1 MSVDDHALLRWKLAG
16 LLAALVIVLAVPA
29 YVVREKIAGSAV
41 VPLSPAAAAFIG
53 GESCRS
59 CHEEAYVAWR
69 GSHHDHAMAVA
80 SDDTVLGDFDD
91 AVFDNGEVTARF
103 FKRDGT
109 FLVETQGPGGE
120 PGEFEAERSRRPG
133 VRGRRSPGSRYCA
146 RGHAEGR

>member
-59 CHEEAYVAWR
+59 CHEEAA
-69 GSHHDHAMAVA
+69 A
-80 SDDTVLGDFDD
+80 
-91 AVFDNGEVTARF
+91 
-103 FKRDGT
+103 
-109 FLVETQGPGGE
+109 
-120 PGEFEAERSRRPG
+120 
-133 VRGRRSPGSRYCA
+133 
-146 RGHAEGR
+146 